1 MSLKDEITESLENFT
16 VPMKQAINNMGNIGE
31 NMSDAIA
38 DMRDEMKDGSE
49 DEGDSAAN
57 AQQNGGCLKRLL
69 VYGFVIIAILAFFKN
84 GCSFNGSIERDSANA
99 ETGHTQVT
107 ELNDNKRLYDICIRA
122 TEKNI
127 EELVAQEPLDAE
139 ALEDEFEFLLTCYA
153 SEYMFK
159 SMAYGH
165 FTGEYEPTQY
175 DYIAEKSNEVAEQMK
190 KYVDEEIVDEIYVGV
205 SLKAYETFDDTMFDY
220 DSCLIGT
227 TQAPDIDAMWYECF
241 ASLATE
247 G

>member
-1 MSLKDEITESLENFT
+1 MSLKDEITESLENFSA
-16 VPMKQAINNMGNIGE
+16 PMKQALENLGNVGE
-31 NMSDAIA
+31 NISDAIA
-38 DMRDEMKDGSE
+38 DKRAEINNASVPED
-49 DEGDSAAN
+49 DEGST
-57 AQQNGGCLKRLL
+57 AQQNGGCLKKLL
-69 VYGFVIIAILAFFKN
+69 VYGFIIIAILAFFKN
-84 GCSFNGSIERDSANA
+84 GCSFNGSIERDRANV

-107 ELNDNKRLYDICIRA
+107 ELNDNERLYDICIRA

-139 ALEDEFEFLLTCYA
+139 ALEEEFEFLLTCYA

-190 KYVDEEIVDEIYVGV
+190 KYVDEDIVDEIYVGV